1 MSIASIFKIAKE
13 NGLNT
18 KQKMIMAFAKLVLKM
33 RNFKI
38 KIWREMTFTIS
49 CLIAKELVYK
59 KTYNFKTLITVK
71 QDIVKDVMINW
82 LLMNK
87 YWLCKVPI
95 RIQNPLLIAH
105 LKIFCKVE
113 VDLETHLIYLRTLQS
128 FLKSKSIQLLCF
140 QCTWTILETNLNC
153 QSRISLF

>member
-1 MSIASIFKIAKE
+1 MKQIKIVSLALILSMESYVMENGFITKLNKIKDIAKIA
-13 NGLNT
+13 
-18 KQKMIMAFAKLVLKM
+18 LKM
-33 RNFKI
+33 KNWKHKQRRKI
-38 KIWREMTFTIS
+38 IIFIS
-49 CLIAKELVYK
+49 CLIVKELVNKKVYK
-59 KTYNFKTLITVK
+59 FKTLITVK
-71 QDIVKDVMINW
+71 LDIVKDVMINW

-140 QCTWTILETNLNC
+140 QCTWTIL
-153 QSRISLF
+153 